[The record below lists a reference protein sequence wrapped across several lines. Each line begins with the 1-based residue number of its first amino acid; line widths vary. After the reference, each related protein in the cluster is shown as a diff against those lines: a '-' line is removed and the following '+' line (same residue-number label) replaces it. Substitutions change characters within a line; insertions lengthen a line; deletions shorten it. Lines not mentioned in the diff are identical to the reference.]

1 MIDFHS
7 HVLPAMD
14 DGAEDAEEG
23 IAMLRESRRQG
34 VELICV
40 TPHFYADE
48 EDPGAFLRRRKAAWD
63 DLRRAM
69 DRNESWPEIRLGAE
83 VLYFPG
89 MSGAE
94 ELRALTLE
102 GTPFLLIEPP
112 MMPWSETM
120 LEEIEECGVNLRCV
134 PVIAH
139 VDRYMRVLE
148 DDTLPERVSRRRV
161 LVQFNASAF
170 LHGGFREQA
179 LKRLRADQIHF
190 LGSDCH
196 DMYERSPNMA
206 GAEEIIRAAGEE
218 KLLQWLND
226 RSRQALG
233 AR

>member
-7 HVLPAMD
+7 HVLPDMD
-14 DGAEDAEEG
+14 DGAQTAEEG
-23 IAMLRESRRQG
+23 LAMLRESRRQG
-34 VELICV
+34 VELVCA

-48 EDPGAFLRRRKAAWD
+48 EDPASFLRRRGEAWSAIQ
-63 DLRRAM
+63 RAM
-69 DRNESWPEIRLGAE
+69 DRKESWPEIRLGAE

-89 MSGAE
+89 MSVAE
-94 ELRALTLE
+94 ELRGLTLE

-120 LEEIEECGVNLRCV
+120 LEEIEECGATLRCI

-148 DDTLPERVSRRRV
+148 DNTLMERLSRRRV

-170 LHGGFREQA
+170 VRESFREQA
-179 LKRLRADQIHF
+179 MKRLRADQIHF

-196 DMYERSPNMA
+196 DMDLRRPNLGDA
-206 GAEEIIRAAGEE
+206 ANIIRQAGGEQLFRTFHE
-218 KLLQWLND
+218 RCL
-226 RSRQALG
+226 RAMVR
-233 AR
+233 R

>member
-7 HVLPAMD
+7 HVLPDMD
-14 DGAEDAEEG
+14 DGAQTAEEG
-23 IAMLRESRRQG
+23 LAMLRESRRQG
-34 VELICV
+34 VELVCA

-48 EDPGAFLRRRKAAWD
+48 EDPASFLRRRSRAWSA
-63 DLRRAM
+63 LHGAM
-69 DRNESWPEIRLGAE
+69 DREESWPEIRLGAE

-89 MSGAE
+89 MSVAE
-94 ELRALTLE
+94 ELRGLTLE

-120 LEEIEECGVNLRCV
+120 LEEIEECGVTLRCI

-148 DDTLPERVSRRRV
+148 DNTLMERLSRRRV

-170 LHGGFREQA
+170 VRESFREQA
-179 LKRLRADQIHF
+179 MKRLRAEQVHF

-196 DMYERSPNMA
+196 DMDQRRPNLGDA
-206 GAEEIIRAAGEE
+206 TAAIRAAGEE
-218 KLLQWLND
+218 TLTRFHN
-226 RSRQALG
+226 RVRRALTAG
-233 AR
+233 K